1 MARFAF
7 RTRAPTRRCPNPSS
21 IRVPSPLSQPSPAF
35 VAALRDARSII
46 LTGHEHPDGDCLG
59 AQAALH
65 QLLVGLGK
73 HVRVLNPDPP
83 AKAFDFLGRNVR
95 YEAYRSGPLPPCDL
109 LILLDCSELRRLGRL
124 QRVVES
130 AAPRIAVIDHHVGS
144 EFGDGDVSF
153 VDTEAAA
160 TGELVH
166 RLFRALDRPLDRV
179 AAEGVFVSLVS
190 DTGWFRYSNTTA
202 RVFELAADVVRA
214 GVDASALFD
223 LLNRRNEA
231 DSVAILADAIGRSR
245 ITLDGRFGSVQLE
258 RPVVEQSTRI
268 GLDLDLVMEPLR
280 SVGSI
285 EVVAMLKE
293 SHDGGVKISLRASR
307 DVDVQKIAVSF
318 GGGGHKKAAGASVRG
333 TLDSVRVDVEA
344 AVLRALEHMPRGA
357 GCAVRGS
364 AHAP

>member
-1 MARFAF
+1 LLTPRS
-7 RTRAPTRRCPNPSS
+7 APPVT
-21 IRVPSPLSQPSPAF
+21 QPSPAF
-35 VAALRDARSII
+35 IDALQGARSVI

-65 QLLVGLGK
+65 QLLTGLGK
-73 HVRVLNPDPP
+73 EVLILNPDPP
-83 AKAFDFLGRNVR
+83 AKSFDFLGRHVT
-95 YEAYRSGPLPPCDL
+95 YHAYRGGALPHCDL
-109 LILLDCSELRRLGRL
+109 LVLLDCSELRRLGRM
-124 QRVVES
+124 QRAVES

-144 EFGDGDVSF
+144 EFGDGDISF
-153 VDTEAAA
+153 VDTDAAA

-166 RLFRALDRPLDRV
+166 RLFRTLDRPLGRA

-202 RVFELAADVVRA
+202 RVFDLAADVVRA

-223 LLNRRNEA
+223 VLNRRNEA
-231 DSVAILADAIGRSR
+231 DSVALLADAIGRSR
-245 ITLDGRFGSVQLE
+245 ISLDGRFGSVQLE
-258 RPVVEQSTRI
+258 RSVVEQGTRI

-285 EVVAMLKE
+285 EVVAMIKE

-307 DVDVQKIAVSF
+307 DVDVQQIAAGF

-333 TLDSVRVDVEA
+333 TLDSVREDVEA
-344 AVLRALEHMPRGA
+344 AVRRALDKQSTGVGRA
-357 GCAVRGS
+357 AQGS
-364 AHAP
+364 LDAP

>member
-1 MARFAF
+1 MSAASRESD
-7 RTRAPTRRCPNPSS
+7 PKS
-21 IRVPSPLSQPSPAF
+21 IPRPSPLSQPSPAF
-35 VAALRDARSII
+35 VDVLQNARSVI

-65 QLLVGLGK
+65 QLLTGLGK
-73 HVRVLNPDPP
+73 QVLVLNPDPP
-83 AKAFDFLGRNVR
+83 AKAFDFLGRNVEYGAFR
-95 YEAYRSGPLPPCDL
+95 GGQLPACDL

-124 QRVVES
+124 QRAVES

-144 EFGDGDVSF
+144 EFGDGDVAF
-153 VDTEAAA
+153 VDTGAAA

-166 RLFRALDRPLDRV
+166 RLFRTFDRPLDRV

-268 GLDLDLVMEPLR
+268 GLDLDAVMEPLR
-280 SVGSI
+280 SVASI

-307 DVDVQKIAVSF
+307 SIDVQKIAARF
-318 GGGGHKKAAGASVRG
+318 GGGGHRKAAGASVRG
-333 TLDSVRVDVEA
+333 TLDSVRADVEA
-344 AVLRALEHMPRGA
+344 AVLLALDGRPGEAGRAEH
-357 GCAVRGS
+357 GS